1 MLNETIQYYSSNGA
15 KHVYLLLVDAS
26 KAFDKVS
33 FSLCLICYLSTTLAQ
48 WGERSLSERT
58 AQVLFPVR
66 PDKTYT
72 VFCCQECPYKMN
84 VFRDYSVYLCI

>member
-1 MLNETIQYYSSNGA
+1 MYMYFMSEAPVGVSWQLPDYSIFNLFVCFSVSNYVFSTIKLVFN
-15 KHVYLLLVDAS
+15 LLIIG
-26 KAFDKVS
+26 
-33 FSLCLICYLSTTLAQ
+33 CLYFTVFLAQ

-72 VFCCQECPYKMN
+72 VFC
-84 VFRDYSVYLCI
+84 

>member
-1 MLNETIQYYSSNGA
+1 MLYVDIV
-15 KHVYLLLVDAS
+15 HVVHIEINSIIPPIEINSIIPHMSA
-26 KAFDKVS
+26 
-33 FSLCLICYLSTTLAQ
+33 TLAQ

-72 VFCCQECPYKMN
+72 VFC
-84 VFRDYSVYLCI
+84 

>member
-1 MLNETIQYYSSNGA
+1 MQTTIRGN
-15 KHVYLLLVDAS
+15 LVS
-26 KAFDKVS
+26 KQ
-33 FSLCLICYLSTTLAQ
+33 LLSTLLAQ

-72 VFCCQECPYKMN
+72 VFC
-84 VFRDYSVYLCI
+84 